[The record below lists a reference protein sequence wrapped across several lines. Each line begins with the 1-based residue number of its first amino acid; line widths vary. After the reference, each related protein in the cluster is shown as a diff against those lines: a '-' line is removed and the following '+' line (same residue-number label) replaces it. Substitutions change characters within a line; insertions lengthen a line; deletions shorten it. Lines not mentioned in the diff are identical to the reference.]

1 MGKELTEAD
10 MASYLVQFGVEG
22 MSPRMIEAAYAT
34 TDSGSASISASQGT
48 GFVYFKDWQHKV
60 VAMVQANTVVLIE
73 RQEPKVAVDAGG
85 VELQALTADDGMTP
99 GQICKLQDAL
109 NAAAQKLNYTKRITV
124 LPCGSKVSRRVPEPR
139 AHGSG
144 SASTSS

>member
-60 VAMVQANTVVLIE
+60 VAMVQANTA
-73 RQEPKVAVDAGG
+73 RAHRAAGAKG
-85 VELQALTADDGMTP
+85 CRRRWRRGTP
-99 GQICKLQDAL
+99 GPH
-109 NAAAQKLNYTKRITV
+109 R
-124 LPCGSKVSRRVPEPR
+124 
-139 AHGSG
+139 
-144 SASTSS
+144 